1 MTTWVAL
8 VTLLSLIFYLATSVQ
23 VGRARGRLGV
33 AAPAMTGH
41 PEFERLV
48 RVQAN
53 TLEWLV
59 VHLPSL
65 WLFALYVDARAAAA
79 IGAVWIVGRLIYAR
93 AYARDPGTR
102 STGFLIQA
110 LSTVVLLLGALIG
123 VGAALVGRAAV

>member
-8 VTLLSLIFYLATSVQ
+8 VTLLSLVFYLVTSVQ
-23 VGRARGRLGV
+23 VGRARGRFGV
-33 AAPAMTGH
+33 DAPAMTGH

-59 VHLPSL
+59 IYLPSL
-65 WLFALYVDARAAAA
+65 WLFAAYVEPRVAAGL
-79 IGAVWIVGRLIYAR
+79 GAVWIVGRLIYAR

-102 STGFLIQA
+102 RTGFMIQTLA
-110 LSTVVLLLGALIG
+110 TAVLLVGALIG
-123 VGAALVGRAAV
+123 VVMALITRGG

>member
-8 VTLLSLIFYLATSVQ
+8 VTLLSLVFYLVTGVQ
-23 VGRARGRLGV
+23 VGRGRGRFGV
-33 AAPAMTGH
+33 DAPAMTGH

-65 WLFALYVDARAAAA
+65 WLFAAYVEPRVAA
-79 IGAVWIVGRLIYAR
+79 GLGVVWIVGRVIYAR
-93 AYARDPGTR
+93 AYARDPRTR
-102 STGFLIQA
+102 TTGFLVQA
-110 LSTVVLLLGALIG
+110 LATSVLLVGALIG
-123 VGAALVGRAAV
+123 VTRALIAHGG

>member
-8 VTLLSLIFYLATSVQ
+8 VTLLSLIFYLVTGVQ

-59 VHLPSL
+59 VYLPSL
-65 WLFALYVDARAAAA
+65 WLFAAYVEPRVAAGL
-79 IGAVWIVGRLIYAR
+79 GAVWIVGRLIYAR
-93 AYARDPGTR
+93 AYAKDPGTR
-102 STGFLIQA
+102 TTGFLVQA
-110 LSTVVLLLGALIG
+110 LSTSVLL
-123 VGAALVGRAAV
+123 VGALVGVTLALIHRGG

>member
-8 VTLLSLIFYLATSVQ
+8 VTLLSLIFYLVTSVQ

-59 VHLPSL
+59 IYLPSL
-65 WLFALYVDARAAAA
+65 WLFAAYVEPRVAAAL
-79 IGAVWIVGRLIYAR
+79 GAVWIVGRLIYAR
-93 AYARDPGTR
+93 AYARDPSTR
-102 STGFLIQA
+102 RTGFMIQTLA
-110 LSTVVLLLGALIG
+110 IAVLLVGALIG
-123 VGAALVGRAAV
+123 VAMALITRGG